1 MPLPPNNFRLIL
13 VLTSHTRQF
22 YRLSAVKTSQG
33 MAQRLGEVAAATN
46 GIKSIAD
53 DIRSATDGIKS
64 ATDGIKSDTDAI
76 KSATESIKS
85 DTDAIKSA
93 NEGIKSD
100 TDAIKSATEGIKSTT
115 DGIMPVVDGI
125 TSASN
130 SISSAIRDFCR
141 EIVVEMQRQGK
152 KFRKAWWKRIIPL
165 EEKYVLPPSRK
176 EISFPLS
183 LLTSFLRH

>member
-1 MPLPPNNFRLIL
+1 
-13 VLTSHTRQF
+13 
-22 YRLSAVKTSQG
+22 

-53 DIRSATDGIKS
+53 DIRSATDG
-64 ATDGIKSDTDAI
+64 
-76 KSATESIKS
+76 
-85 DTDAIKSA
+85 
-93 NEGIKSD
+93 
-100 TDAIKSATEGIKSTT
+100 IKSATEGIKSTT

-165 EEKYVLPPSRK
+165 EEKYVLP
-176 EISFPLS
+176 
-183 LLTSFLRH
+183 LLEKK

>member
-1 MPLPPNNFRLIL
+1 MPLLPNNFCLIL

-22 YRLSAVKTSQG
+22 CQLSAVKTSQG

-64 ATDGIKSDTDAI
+64 ATD
-76 KSATESIKS
+76 
-85 DTDAIKSA
+85 
-93 NEGIKSD
+93 GIKSD

-165 EEKYVLPPSRK
+165 EEKYVLPPSGK
-176 EISFPLS
+176 EISFPPS